1 MNVRG
6 PVQIFVLT
14 SAIGLAACTQDT
26 TSEPQTLTQTADP
39 RTDAELATEVQGRF
53 YADDL
58 VRAGRIDVSV
68 DDGVVTL
75 SGTAQNEQAKE
86 RALEIAREVPRV
98 TRVEDHLEVAAA
110 VEADRGAA
118 AQDAPRQARA
128 ENPLDE
134 EREDPT
140 NPAWITTKIQAQY
153 FIDPDVKPWNVD
165 VTTRPGGI
173 VVLRGQVDSAEA
185 KSEAVR
191 IAQETEGV
199 GNVEDYLQVSGPSRQ
214 TGEAGEAT
222 AESSD
227 VSDAWLTAKVQSK
240 YYIDSDVRGL
250 DIDVT
255 TENGVVTL
263 TGSVETPQERRQ
275 AVALARNTE
284 GVREVRD
291 QLMVQA
297 DTEPVG
303 ATAGR
308 EPAPVSQPADQQV
321 GTAGTSVVED
331 VWITTKI
338 QSQYF
343 LDPLVKG
350 HEINVDTMDGVV
362 TLSGSVESDQHKQMA
377 EQIASET
384 DGVTRVV
391 NQLTIG
397 Q

>member
-6 PVQIFVLT
+6 PVLIVVLT

-26 TSEPQTLTQTADP
+26 TPEPQTLTQTADP
-39 RTDAELATEVQGRF
+39 RSDAELATEVQGRF
-53 YADDL
+53 YADDI
-58 VRAGRIDVSV
+58 VRAGRIDVNV

-86 RALEIAREVPRV
+86 RALEIAREVPSV
-98 TRVEDHLEVAAA
+98 TRVEDNLLIAPA
-110 VEADRGAA
+110 VEADRAAA
-118 AQDAPRQARA
+118 AQDAPRQAQA
-128 ENPLDE
+128 ENPLIQ

-173 VVLRGQVDSAEA
+173 VVLRGQVDGADA

-191 IAQETEGV
+191 IARETEGV
-199 GNVEDYLQVSGPSRQ
+199 GQVEDFLQVSGESQ
-214 TGEAGEAT
+214 QIGESGEAA

-227 VSDAWLTAKVQSK
+227 ISDAWLTAKVQSK
-240 YYIDSDVRGL
+240 YYIDNDVRGL

-263 TGSVETPQERRQ
+263 TGTVETPQERRQ

-284 GVREVRD
+284 GVRDVRD

-297 DTEPVG
+297 DTEPAG

-308 EPAPVSQPADQQV
+308 QPAPASQPGDREV

-331 VWITTKI
+331 AWITTKI

-350 HEINVDTMDGVV
+350 HEINVDTMNGVV
-362 TLSGSVESDQHKQMA
+362 TLAGSVESDQHKQMA
-377 EQIASET
+377 EQIARET
-384 DGVTRVV
+384 EGVRRVD
-391 NQLTIG
+391 NRLTIG